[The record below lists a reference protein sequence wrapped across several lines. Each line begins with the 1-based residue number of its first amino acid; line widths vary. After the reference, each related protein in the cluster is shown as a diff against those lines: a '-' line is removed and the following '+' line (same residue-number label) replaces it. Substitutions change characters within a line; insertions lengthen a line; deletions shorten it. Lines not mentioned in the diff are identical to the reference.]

1 MSVSGSAKWIA
12 TAALFAVALPASAV
26 AQGGPPADRGPMG
39 ESRMIRLLDTDRD
52 GKVSLAEITAE
63 QGRLIGASDLD
74 GDGTLSPDEFRRRG
88 GLFQRLGTT
97 TLFDLMDADGDG
109 SLTAEE
115 IAKPSERWFSRY
127 DANSDGQLDAEEVPT
142 RRWRGKH
149 R

>member
-1 MSVSGSAKWIA
+1 MPLLGPAKLVAAA
-12 TAALFAVALPASAV
+12 TLVAFAVPSSAM
-26 AQGGPPADRGPMG
+26 AQGGPPADRGLKG
-39 ESRMIRLLDTDRD
+39 ESRMIRLLDTDGD
-52 GKVSLAEITAE
+52 GKVSLAEIAAE

-74 GDGTLSPDEFRRRG
+74 GNGTLSPDEFRRRG

-97 TLFDLMDADGDG
+97 TLFDLMDADGDR
-109 SLTAEE
+109 SLSAEE

-127 DANSDGQLDAEEVPT
+127 DANSDGQLDTNEIPM